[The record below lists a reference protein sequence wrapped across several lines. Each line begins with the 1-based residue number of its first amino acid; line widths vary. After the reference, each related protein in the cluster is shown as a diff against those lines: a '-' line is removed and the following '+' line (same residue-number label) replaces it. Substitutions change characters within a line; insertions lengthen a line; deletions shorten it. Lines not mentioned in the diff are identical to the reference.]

1 MLTNSN
7 RRLLKNERS
16 YIERQRELKG
26 KLVASQALAIERLNE
41 ITKIGRKLA
50 RKTKEASNAAVE
62 ALDTELTIQSIKES
76 RTKQKKI
83 TDEAVEDIA
92 RLQAQVDNL
101 RLTLDERST
110 YIAEVEET
118 IQRRDTEIALLRM
131 EVETLT
137 LWREK
142 INQQYRT
149 EADIEAAKSHVLQG
163 RNVDQTLENLTRANQ
178 KNHR

>member
-1 MLTNSN
+1 VVAKLT
-7 RRLLKNERS
+7 RKVKRLENETSGLIAGRTEDAGMIADLKETRS
-16 YIERQRELKG
+16 
-26 KLVASQALAIERLNE
+26 
-41 ITKIGRKLA
+41 
-50 RKTKEASNAAVE
+50 
-62 ALDTELTIQSIKES
+62 
-76 RTKQKKI
+76 KQKRMI
-83 TDEAVEDIA
+83 DEISADTQRIEGET
-92 RLQAQVDNL
+92 DNL
-101 RLTLDERST
+101 RLTLNERST

-163 RNVDQTLENLTRANQ
+163 RNVDQTLENLTRVDPKK
-178 KNHR
+178 KNNR